1 MMMLAAYLLL
11 PIFGVFLAANERQT
25 SAFSPPC
32 GSSVSLRQQKIHRSS
47 FVPPD
52 TKCIFRHPYVVKK
65 GLAPVR
71 SFVVASS
78 SMLTDQAINGEQPS
92 DGDGLI
98 KNETKSGSAP
108 LNAFQ
113 SALVKTGMLLF
124 LLSMCIALPLT
135 LFPQELLY
143 RLKLI
148 SKKRKE
154 YWALLTGQFCSRW
167 LLRLIPFCRLS
178 VKTDFE
184 NAKTGEKGSEPEPAI
199 WVCNHTSML
208 DVFLLM
214 ATDKRMRGK
223 HGRRPIKVVYWDQL
237 EANPISKLLFR
248 QSGFISVKMAANKA
262 GEDNSYDRA
271 SFKKLLKDSKEAFA
285 DGFDLG
291 IMPEGQLNPSPEKGL
306 LPVFSGAY
314 TLAKIAKRPIYMMA
328 LSGAHQLWHPNEE
341 IGMKPTGRQIKVR
354 CYGQGRQYN
363 SPEDFLQTFENV
375 VGTFGLTGEDLPE
388 DELESWM
395 DGTKVSQQET
405 DNNKDSS
412 AKD

>member
-1 MMMLAAYLLL
+1 
-11 PIFGVFLAANERQT
+11 
-25 SAFSPPC
+25 
-32 GSSVSLRQQKIHRSS
+32 
-47 FVPPD
+47 
-52 TKCIFRHPYVVKK
+52 
-65 GLAPVR
+65 
-71 SFVVASS
+71 
-78 SMLTDQAINGEQPS
+78 
-92 DGDGLI
+92 
-98 KNETKSGSAP
+98 
-108 LNAFQ
+108 
-113 SALVKTGMLLF
+113 MLLF

-248 QSGFISVKMAANKA
+248 QSGFISVKMVANKS

-271 SFKKLLKDSKEAFA
+271 SFKKLLK
-285 DGFDLG
+285 
-291 IMPEGQLNPSPEKGL
+291 
-306 LPVFSGAY
+306 
-314 TLAKIAKRPIYMMA
+314 
-328 LSGAHQLWHPNEE
+328 
-341 IGMKPTGRQIKVR
+341 
-354 CYGQGRQYN
+354 
-363 SPEDFLQTFENV
+363 
-375 VGTFGLTGEDLPE
+375 
-388 DELESWM
+388 
-395 DGTKVSQQET
+395 
-405 DNNKDSS
+405 
-412 AKD
+412 